1 MGWNNPLNV
10 DTQWR
15 IHMIPESQFDT
26 PGATYAIQNNK
37 ARGKFLNVHGA
48 SYDNGARIILWD
60 NPQMPET
67 QWYIKSVGGGAF
79 NITNVKSQ
87 KSINVAG
94 AEHHN
99 GAWVHQ
105 WDNPGVPE
113 TQFRL
118 HPVGDGAY
126 TIQAAHS
133 NKYLNVERAE
143 NHNGAN
149 IIQWD
154 NPGMPETQW
163 IISWFKSLCNFRHCT
178 QNLPLFSSFE
188 VF

>member
-1 MGWNNPLNV
+1 MGE
-10 DTQWR
+10 
-15 IHMIPESQFDT
+15 PELSSGIT
-26 PGATYAIQNNK
+26 LRCK
-37 ARGKFLNVHGA
+37 
-48 SYDNGARIILWD
+48 
-60 NPQMPET
+60 T

-163 IISWFKSLCNFRHCT
+163 IISL
-178 QNLPLFSSFE
+178 
-188 VF
+188 V